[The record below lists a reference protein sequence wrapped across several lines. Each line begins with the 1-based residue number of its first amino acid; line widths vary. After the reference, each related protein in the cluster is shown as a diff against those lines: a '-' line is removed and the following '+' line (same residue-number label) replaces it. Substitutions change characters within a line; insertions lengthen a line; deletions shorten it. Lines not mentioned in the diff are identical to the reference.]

1 MAGHLYIFEK
11 LLNAS
16 SREEIVHFMAQQC
29 DQLGYKYYFYS
40 PLFGAKPSQ
49 KIFRDE
55 RKIIAA
61 QDLSRQNIFT
71 TYPSSW
77 VHRYQEARHA
87 EKDPVLKLTA
97 TSHLPVFW
105 NDPSQCDPKH
115 VVFDEAR
122 QHGLAGGITVP
133 VCDQNGGR
141 SLFSIATET
150 APKKSSR
157 HQAANAGMVLLTSL
171 YLHEA
176 VQRHVNS
183 VDLAALPQ
191 LTTRE
196 KDCLQWAA
204 NGKTSWEIAN
214 ILSISERTVIFHIT
228 NATKK
233 LNATNRRQAVAR
245 AISLRLISP

>member
-1 MAGHLYIFEK
+1 MA
-11 LLNAS
+11 
-16 SREEIVHFMAQQC
+16 RQC

-49 KIFRDE
+49 KIFKDE

-61 QDLSRQNIFT
+61 KDLSQQNIFT

-77 VHRYQEARHA
+77 VQRYQEARHA

-97 TSHLPVFW
+97 TSPLPVFW
-105 NDPSQCDPKH
+105 DNPSQCDPKH

-122 QHGLAGGITVP
+122 QHGLADGITVP
-133 VCDQNGGR
+133 VCDQTGER
-141 SLFSIATET
+141 SLLSIATES
-150 APKKSSR
+150 APEKSSKAK
-157 HQAANAGMVLLTSL
+157 AASAGMVLLTAL

-176 VQRHVNS
+176 VQRHANS
-183 VDLAALPQ
+183 TEMAAMSR
-191 LTTRE
+191 LTVRE

-245 AISLRLISP
+245 AISLRLITP